1 MKTSPCL
8 AQNTRKAWK
17 SPRPDNP
24 LRLAIA
30 SAADRELIYRLRHE
44 VYARELRQHQPNVAA
59 RLTDELDAFNHY
71 LCAWAGERLAGFISI
86 TPPGHAS
93 YSFDKY
99 LSRDRLP
106 FPVDDGLYEVRVL
119 TVNAPARGSETA
131 ALLMYAA
138 LRWVEARGGQRIA
151 AIGRREV
158 LGLYEK
164 AGLRR
169 TGLEVSCGAVTFEVL
184 HATTEQLRAGLGR
197 FETVLRRLEQRAD
210 WQLDIAFQRPAPC
223 FHGGTFFRAIGE
235 RFDQLERRAEI
246 INADVLDAWY
256 PPAPRVLASLQ
267 ENLAWLLRTS
277 PPTDGGGLVETIARV
292 RGVRPEQLLLGAGSS
307 DLIFRALPAWLKRSS
322 KVLLLDPTYGEYAHL
337 LEQVVGCAVHRLPLS
352 RHENYVVN
360 LGQLSAELA
369 RGYDLAILVN
379 PNSPTGQHVPREHLA
394 EVLREA
400 PRSTRIWVD
409 ETYVEYAGPGQS
421 LEAFAARAENVLVCK
436 SMSKVYALS
445 GLRVAYLCAAP
456 HQLETLRALTPPW
469 VVGLPAQVAAVRALE
484 DPEYYVRRHEETHPL
499 RLALGAALTQF
510 NWAVIPGCANF
521 LLAHLPADG
530 PTAAEVVAAAE
541 PHGLFLRNAGLT
553 SARLGDRAIRI
564 AVKDAETNRRM
575 MEILRKI
582 LEQPR

>member
-1 MKTSPCL
+1 MKTMQCL
-8 AQNTRKAWK
+8 DQNGRKTRRTPRENK
-17 SPRPDNP
+17 S
-24 LRLAIA
+24 LRIAIA

-44 VYARELRQHQPNVAA
+44 VYARELQQHQPNVTA
-59 RLTDELDAFNHY
+59 RLMDELDAFNHY
-71 LCAWAGERLAGFISI
+71 LCAWTGERLAGFISI

-93 YSFDKY
+93 YSLDKY

-106 FPVDDGLYEVRVL
+106 FPVDEGLYEVRVL
-119 TVNAPARGSETA
+119 TVNAPARGRETA
-131 ALLMYAA
+131 AVLMYAA
-138 LRWVEARGGQRIA
+138 LRWVEARGGRRIA

-184 HATTEQLRAGLGR
+184 HATTEELRAGLGR
-197 FETVLRRLEQRAD
+197 FQALLRRLEQRTD
-210 WQLDIAFQRPAPC
+210 WQLGIAFQRPAPC

-235 RFDQLERRAEI
+235 RFDHLERRDDV

-256 PPAPRVLASLQ
+256 PPAPGVLAALQ

-277 PPTDGGGLVETIARV
+277 PPTDGGGLVETIARC

-337 LEQVVGCAVHRLPLS
+337 LERVIDCDVHRLPLS
-352 RHENYVVN
+352 RDESYAVS
-360 LGQLSAELA
+360 LGQLSTELA
-369 RGYDLAILVN
+369 RGYDLAVLVN
-379 PNSPTGQHVPREHLA
+379 PNSPTGQHVPCEQLA
-394 EVLREA
+394 EVLRGA
-400 PRSTRIWVD
+400 PRATRIWVD

-421 LEAFAARAENVLVCK
+421 LEAFAARSENVLVCK

-456 HQLETLRALTPPW
+456 HQLEALRALTPPW

-484 DPEYYVRRHEETHPL
+484 DPEYYARRRDETHPL
-499 RLALGAALTQF
+499 RLALGEALTQL

-521 LLAHLPADG
+521 LLTHLPADG
-530 PTAAEVVAAAE
+530 PTAAEVVADAE

-553 SARLGDRAIRI
+553 SARLGDRAIRL

-575 MEILRKI
+575 MEILRKV
-582 LEQPR
+582 LGRPR